1 LPSLLQDRHDS
12 ACFRTLDGAMIGLDD
27 IRQAG
32 ARIRQRV
39 HRTPMLSCSS
49 LGVQAGCRL
58 EIKAEPYQKT
68 GSFKVRGVFNRI
80 AQLSPEAKARGLI
93 GISAGNH
100 AAALAYAASAEG
112 VRATIVMPAHAN
124 PTKVAATRA
133 YGGDVVLHGDVFAA
147 FAKLDEL
154 REQHGYT
161 LVHPFNDEA
170 VIAGHGTLGLEILE
184 DVPDVDIVLVPTGGG
199 GLLSGV
205 AAAIKLQRPGTRVIG
220 VEPAG
225 AACVRAGLDAGRVT
239 RLDHIAT
246 IADGLAPPMT
256 GEHVLEH
263 VRAFVDDVITVEDCD
278 IVEAMRLLM
287 TRAKLVV
294 EPSGAAGLAALV
306 AGTVSLHADARV
318 VVVASGGNIDLHQ
331 FKEIL

>member
-1 LPSLLQDRHDS
+1 
-12 ACFRTLDGAMIGLDD
+12 MIGLDD
-27 IRQAG
+27 IRNAG
-32 ARIRQRV
+32 TRIRQRV
-39 HRTPMLSCSS
+39 HRTPMLSCST

-58 EIKAEPYQKT
+58 WIKAEPFQKT

-80 AQLSPEAKARGLI
+80 AQLSPDAKARGLI

-112 VRATIVMPAHAN
+112 VRATIVMPAFAN
-124 PTKVAATRA
+124 ATKVAATRA
-133 YGGDVVLHGDVFAA
+133 YGGDVVLHGDVFGA
-147 FAKLDEL
+147 FAKLHEL

-161 LVHPFNDEA
+161 LVHPFDDET

-184 DVPDVDIVLVPTGGG
+184 DVPDVDLVLVPTGGG

-205 AAAIKLQRPGTRVIG
+205 AAAIRLQRPQTRVIG

-225 AACVRAGLDAGRVT
+225 AACVRAGLDAGRVVQ
-239 RLDHIAT
+239 LDQITT
-246 IADGLAPPMT
+246 IADGLAPPMA
-256 GEHVLEH
+256 GEHTLAH
-263 VRAFVDDVITVEDCD
+263 VRAFVDDVVTVEDSD
-278 IVEAMRLLM
+278 IVQAMRLLM

-306 AGTVSLHADARV
+306 AGRVSLTPDARV
-318 VVVASGGNIDLHQ
+318 VIVASGGNLDLQ
-331 FKEIL
+331 RFKEML